1 MIDADKDAER
11 YRWLVVHAREIVFVW
26 KGVVVYQP
34 GQMSLEELNTEIDA
48 AIASASPIAD
58 SAP

>member
-1 MIDADKDAER
+1 MSESDKDAER
-11 YRWLVVHAREIVFVW
+11 YRWLTKNVREIVFVW

-34 GQMSLEELNTEIDA
+34 GQMSLEALNTEIDA